1 MAETREEVLS
11 RNAQRFA
18 KAYYDN
24 AAMRGVPMVPE
35 ERKAFEE
42 GEDAYIDWMARA
54 MYAKMSNADEYSADN
69 WNDAKAERLDAFK
82 DIDGAAYALAGGKS
96 PEQANYEKG
105 WEKFRP
111 LVENGE
117 WYRLGPAAM
126 TLEMTKLGYD
136 NGDKKSRDQFW
147 DDLRKYD
154 QDYNRALS
162 VDEFANSGWG
172 KVNAV
177 LNRTAY
183 KEAMEQAL
191 GNKPYDKSAVW
202 TGFGIDRGRDML
214 MAPAMA
220 MRGVVAPALTMGGA
234 DMLSQYAGAATL
246 GQTEFSPGE
255 TLSSMGAGATI
266 VPGFR
271 YGTRWLSRWKNPVA
285 QQLGKEMYRGAK
297 NYAERDVV
305 AEEANA
311 LKQQLLQVRKNQKV
325 LRNELPGTPKYD
337 AAQKAETELEDKLRL
352 LGFSGDLKTADPTK
366 VYEEMSSRAFN
377 NAAEGRVYSID
388 QVLGRQHPRPITD
401 EQAVANVLDAYGNPE
416 TFNVNR
422 PTLEQAAR
430 RLAGQSLG
438 YSNDKMDKYEIV
450 KGFIDK
456 GYGDD
461 LSIPAGMK
469 TAVEN
474 EATRLIEN
482 GEAANYLDQVLRG
495 AAERRSGLEGA
506 FPRVSEKYQNAG
518 MKPKGRT
525 PGSVTGSTVSNAL
538 GLLSGSEGID
548 LVAAARAAGTIGDD
562 RSVFQ
567 DKIDAFKQS
576 DWYRNLPEDRKN
588 VLEYAFKK
596 AAEERKKKGKK
607 ASITSQ
613 K

>member
-24 AAMRGVPMVPE
+24 AAMRGVPMVPD

-54 MYAKMSNADEYSADN
+54 MYAKMAAEDEYSADN

-82 DIDGAAYALAGGKS
+82 DLEGAAYAMAGGKS
-96 PEQANYEKG
+96 PEQKNYEKG

-126 TLEMTKLGYD
+126 TLKMTELGYD
-136 NGDKKSRDQFW
+136 NSDKKSRDQFW
-147 DDLRKYD
+147 EDLRKYD
-154 QDYNRALS
+154 GDYNRALS

-191 GNKPYDKSAVW
+191 GNKPYNEADVW
-202 TGFGIDRGRDML
+202 TGFGIDRGREML

-220 MRGVVAPALTMGGA
+220 MRGIVAPALAMGGA
-234 DMLSQYAGAATL
+234 DMASQYAGAATL

-255 TLSSMGAGATI
+255 TLSSMGAGAT
-266 VPGFR
+266 VLPGFR
-271 YGTRWLSRWKNPVA
+271 YGTRWLSRVKNPAVA
-285 QQLGKEMYRGAK
+285 EFGREMNRGAR

-311 LKQQLLQVRKNQKV
+311 LKQQLLQVRKEQQAMASMQ
-325 LRNELPGTPKYD
+325 PGTPKYD
-337 AAQKAETELEDKLRL
+337 AALSRLNEMESKLRL
-352 LGFSGDLKTADPTK
+352 LGFNSTEPDINNILKY
-366 VYEEMSSRAFN
+366 VESVSQNSFN
-377 NAAEGRVYSID
+377 NTARGTGVSVQTMLGTGSRNIPDETATRQID
-388 QVLGRQHPRPITD
+388 RALGNEWTFTVHRPELED
-401 EQAVANVLDAYGNPE
+401 VAVQ
-416 TFNVNR
+416 
-422 PTLEQAAR
+422 QAAKN
-430 RLAGQSLG
+430 LG
-438 YSNDKMDKYEIV
+438 LTQPEID
-450 KGFIDK
+450 GFLVARKTDPVN
-456 GYGDD
+456 YGGW
-461 LSIPAGMK
+461 PK
-469 TAVEN
+469 EQVVQ
-474 EATRLIEN
+474 IERAAKN
-482 GEAANYLDQVLRG
+482 LMGEPSTVNYLDQILQN
-495 AAERRSGLEGA
+495 ATERRAALNATFPKTSAKFNGA
-506 FPRVSEKYQNAG
+506 TQ
-518 MKPKGRT
+518 PKGRT
-525 PGSVTGSTVSNAL
+525 WQSALGSGISNAL
-538 GLLSGSEGID
+538 GLLSGSEGVD

-588 VLEYAFKK
+588 VLEAAFKK

-607 ASITSQ
+607 
-613 K
+613 

>member
-24 AAMRGVPMVPE
+24 AAMRGVPMLPD

-54 MYAKMSNADEYSADN
+54 MYAKMANAEEYSADN

-82 DIDGAAYALAGGKS
+82 DLEGAAYAMAGGKS

-117 WYRLGPAAM
+117 WYKLGPAAM
-126 TLEMTKLGYD
+126 TLKMTELGYD
-136 NGDKKSRDQFW
+136 NSDKKSRDQFW
-147 DDLRKYD
+147 EDLRKYD
-154 QDYNRALS
+154 SDYNRALS

-191 GNKPYDKSAVW
+191 GNKPYNEADVW
-202 TGFGIDRGRDML
+202 TGFGIDRGRDVL

-220 MRGVVAPALTMGGA
+220 MRGVVAPALSMGGA
-234 DMLSQYAGAATL
+234 DMLSQYAGAAAL

-285 QQLGKEMYRGAK
+285 QELGKEMYRGAK
-297 NYAERDVV
+297 NYAERDAV

-311 LKQQLLQVRKNQKV
+311 LKQELLNVRKEQQLIRDGK
-325 LRNELPGTPKYD
+325 LLPGTPKYD
-337 AAQKAETELEDKLRL
+337 AAMERYSAMEDKLRL
-352 LGFSGDLKTADPTK
+352 LGFNGTK
-366 VYEEMSSRAFN
+366 MNIVGNEIQSNAVRDYLAQMSSNAFN
-377 NAAEGRVYSID
+377 NNASGRF
-388 QVLGRQHPRPITD
+388 ITLPTMMG
-401 EQAVANVLDAYGNPE
+401 ETGVSSNVGVLDA
-416 TFNVNR
+416 
-422 PTLEQAAR
+422 
-430 RLAGQSLG
+430 
-438 YSNDKMDKYEIV
+438 
-450 KGFIDK
+450 
-456 GYGDD
+456 
-461 LSIPAGMK
+461 
-469 TAVEN
+469 
-474 EATRLIEN
+474 
-482 GEAANYLDQVLRG
+482 
-495 AAERRSGLEGA
+495 LEGA
-506 FPRVSEKYQNAG
+506 YRSPFTYNVSRPTIDEVARWRAAQMLGIDPNLALANPKVLTPKIAAELEAATKSQLEGRATAAHLDQILKQGTERRAALRQNFPAMSKKLEGKDA
-518 MKPKGRT
+518 PKGRT
-525 PGSVTGSTVSNAL
+525 PASVAGSTMSNAL
-538 GLLSGSEGID
+538 GLLSGSEGVD
-548 LVAAARAAGTIGDD
+548 LVAAIRAAGTIGDD

-588 VLEYAFKK
+588 VIDYAFKK

-607 ASITSQ
+607 
-613 K
+613 